1 MLALRRFASGASG
14 TANILSVVEPGHVLQ
29 GRILPFTFLLAEYC
43 FNCLAH
49 LGCVP
54 LFSISTKNILNT
66 PLGPQKMMQTN
77 EAHVNNVMVSALKKL
92 KVQPFHATG
101 LFLYARKQKPS
112 ENL

>member
-1 MLALRRFASGASG
+1 M
-14 TANILSVVEPGHVLQ
+14 VEPGHVLQ
-29 GRILPFTFLLAEYC
+29 GRILPLTFLLAEYC